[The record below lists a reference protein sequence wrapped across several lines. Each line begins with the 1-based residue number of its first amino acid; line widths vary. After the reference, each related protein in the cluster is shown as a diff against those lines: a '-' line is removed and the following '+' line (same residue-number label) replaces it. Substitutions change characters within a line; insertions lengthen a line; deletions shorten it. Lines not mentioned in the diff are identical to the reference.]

1 MTAMRSVFLAVFVS
15 ACAGFAAAG
24 AAAEPVPLYDGTMTF
39 QSIQGPDGPEEFLW
53 ELNLGPAEELRQMD
67 DQHAAVYYTD
77 AEEHLAFSITA
88 EPAHAEGATVPTTIV
103 VTQPNLL
110 TLLVHHR
117 DGNPMAGGD
126 PFEYPIL
133 SGAGWDGGFQSVRI
147 EGPPDESQLARP
159 PISGTVEPLSP
170 RCVVPD
176 LSGRTLWA
184 SRKILH
190 RARCKLG
197 RVRGERSRAAHVAKQ
212 YRLAGQ
218 SLAAWTAVD
227 VKVS

>member
-53 ELNLGPAEELRQMD
+53 EL
-67 DQHAAVYYTD
+67 
-77 AEEHLAFSITA
+77 EHLAFSITA